1 MSMPGGSAGQGE
13 ALPFVAGLVKTS
25 LVDYPGRLCTTL
37 FFGGC
42 NFRCPYC
49 HNRALVLGDGVAS
62 PLSGEETIGC
72 LARRRHLVDAACISG
87 GEPTLVRS
95 LPLLAA
101 RLKELG
107 LKVKLDTNG
116 TRPAV
121 IRELLQAGTV
131 DYVALDIKAPL
142 PKYELVARTNVNLD
156 DIRATVALL
165 RQGGVEYEFRTT
177 VVPGLLTRED
187 LLAIGDWLA
196 GAPTYVL
203 QQFRPRST
211 LDKAYEHVKPY
222 PDEWLVAAAEAL
234 RPAFGQVK
242 VRGLSQAGIRSR
254 RAW

>member
-1 MSMPGGSAGQGE
+1 MSAPRESAGPEE
-13 ALPFVAGLVKTS
+13 AQPSIAGLVKTS

-37 FFGGC
+37 FFRGC

-49 HNRALVLGDGVAS
+49 HNRGLVLGDDIPP
-62 PLSGEETIGC
+62 PLSGEGAIGF
-72 LARRRHLVDAACISG
+72 LAGRRHLVDAVCLSG
-87 GEPTLVRS
+87 GEPTLVPS
-95 LPLLAA
+95 LARLAA
-101 RLKELG
+101 TLKGLG

-121 IRELLQAGTV
+121 IRDLLQASAV
-131 DYVALDIKAPL
+131 DYVAMDIKAPL
-142 PKYELVARTNVNLD
+142 HKYDLIARTGVNLD

-165 RQGGVEYEFRTT
+165 QQGGVEYEFRTT

-196 GAPTYVL
+196 GAQTYVL

-211 LDKAYEHVKPY
+211 LDKAYERIRPY
-222 PDEWLVAAAEAL
+222 ADEWLNAVAESL

-242 VRGLSQAGIRSR
+242 VRGVGQADSTAR
-254 RAW
+254 RA